1 MSKNKHLKCVI
12 CTNKYDEVVK
22 RIRMAM
28 LWFYHAVCWRKK
40 TKREIH
46 NFIQLLLGICW
57 AETRSPRTHIFFHC
71 IPIRLVWI
79 RLASLAIKI
88 LRTCPLKAEKKFIQ
102 KQKRARKNNN
112 TENRNGNQ
120 TNWKNGFKKIW
131 NNWNQLQETTNSNG
145 MSVDRPQANKCS
157 YEVTERWTQTFA
169 AKTT

>member
-28 LWFYHAVCWRKK
+28 LWFYHAVCWWKK

-79 RLASLAIKI
+79 RLASLAIEI
-88 LRTCPLKAEKKFIQ
+88 LRTCPLKAEKNSHKS
-102 KQKRARKNNN
+102 RK
-112 TENRNGNQ
+112 
-120 TNWKNGFKKIW
+120 
-131 NNWNQLQETTNSNG
+131 
-145 MSVDRPQANKCS
+145 
-157 YEVTERWTQTFA
+157 ERE
-169 AKTT
+169 KTTTPRTEMAIRRTGKTGLKKFETIETNCKRQPIATACRSTDPKRTNAVMK